1 MELRGVA
8 GIVESAFVPL
18 SETVG
23 GTLLTVIS
31 AVLVTVGRELDRS
44 VAGTSEL
51 DAGGLLT
58 IVISKEVSGL
68 KTVTTTSVSAA
79 VDRGEGIGCGDTG
92 DVSVVATGSPA
103 LVVKDI

>member
-1 MELRGVA
+1 MELGGVA

-18 SETVG
+18 SETPEV
-23 GTLLTVIS
+23 
-31 AVLVTVGRELDRS
+31 REIITCAL
-44 VAGTSEL
+44 
-51 DAGGLLT
+51 
-58 IVISKEVSGL
+58 
-68 KTVTTTSVSAA
+68 SAA